1 MRIDAIKAIIQH
13 SSTLY
18 YPIVIS
24 AEWSSTFPYSC
35 PVATV
40 KVHTETDSGE
50 SSYTTVISSGD
61 VIRLQ
66 TSTKLKTNDNEIWED
81 AFEGR
86 IENVFPSYK
95 EGDNT
100 TTFQCVGHA
109 HDTNYSMV
117 TADEDY
123 AFYNTGEVI
132 DDLIAYLSRLSD
144 KSPSLIDTTNSTD
157 MDDYNIQDDTRY
169 VADVIRDCESVE
181 GWGYRFTTETAYSS
195 GLYSACYV
203 SWQPISTTAIDT
215 LKIIEGTRRY
225 ISGDFQNNMDR
236 LVNDCTVYG
245 GTGTQVSGSDDDAVS
260 IAAYGRRRYV
270 YTMKGFTTDYICGLL
285 AEKIVDRWKDPVVI
299 GTVVITGEN
308 MVYPGDYVYVN
319 IPSIT
324 LGMDP
329 LSGLMSVDGDYL
341 VRSVS
346 HTFSA
351 NGWMTKLDL
360 GEISENSANLIA
372 QLIRESRL
380 NNSNFVD

>member
-1 MRIDAIKAIIQH
+1 MRIDAIKAIVEH

-24 AEWSSTFPYSC
+24 ADWSSTYPYSC

-40 KVHTETDSGE
+40 KVHTELDSGE
-50 SSYTTVISSGD
+50 TGYMDPIRSGD
-61 VIRLQ
+61 VIRVQ
-66 TSTKLKTNDNEIWED
+66 TSTKLASTDDEIWED

-86 IENVFPSYK
+86 IENIVPSYK

-100 TTFQCVGHA
+100 TTLQCVGHE
-109 HDTNYSMV
+109 HDTNYSMI

-123 AFYNTGEVI
+123 SFYNTGEVI

-169 VADVIRDCESVE
+169 VADVINDCESVE

-195 GLYSACYV
+195 GLYSACYI
-203 SWQPISTTAIDT
+203 SWQPLSTTAIDSM
-215 LKIIEGTRRY
+215 KVIEGTRRY
-225 ISGDFQNNMDR
+225 ISGDFQTNMDR
-236 LVNDCTVYG
+236 LVNDVTVYG
-245 GTGTQVSGSDDDAVS
+245 GTGTQVSGSDNDATS
-260 IAAYGRRRYV
+260 ISTYGRRRYV
-270 YTMKGFTTDYICGLL
+270 YTLKGFTTNYICGLL

-308 MVYPGDYVYVN
+308 EVFPGDYVYVK

-324 LGMDP
+324 LQG
-329 LSGLMSVDGDYL
+329 SSIDGDYL
-341 VRSVS
+341 VRAVS
-346 HTFSA
+346 HNFST
-351 NGWMTKLDL
+351 NGWFTKLDL
-360 GEISENSANLIA
+360 GEISENASNLLA
-372 QLIRESRL
+372 QLVRQNRL